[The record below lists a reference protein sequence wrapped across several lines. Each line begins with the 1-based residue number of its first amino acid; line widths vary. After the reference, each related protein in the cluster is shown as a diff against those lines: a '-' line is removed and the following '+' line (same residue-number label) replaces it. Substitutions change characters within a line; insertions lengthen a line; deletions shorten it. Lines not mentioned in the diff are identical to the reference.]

1 MKSLLLTSLLLTN
14 QVLPSLQI
22 VVYNTSNNVIYV
34 LDVQDE
40 FTLIPINDENYAPIA
55 CLENKLTRFKDVD
68 FTHPPKCL
76 MESLNEAYDMHITQ
90 YVNLNNQTDQK
101 EMKKLIE
108 EKNLVDLINFYR
120 TVNTSFTLMD
130 LYQNYMTY
138 KDTALSYTAQY
149 PFLIQVGDGYLALS
163 SK

>member
-1 MKSLLLTSLLLTN
+1 
-14 QVLPSLQI
+14 
-22 VVYNTSNNVIYV
+22 
-34 LDVQDE
+34 
-40 FTLIPINDENYAPIA
+40 
-55 CLENKLTRFKDVD
+55 
-68 FTHPPKCL
+68 
-76 MESLNEAYDMHITQ
+76 
-90 YVNLNNQTDQK
+90 
-101 EMKKLIE
+101 MKKLIE